1 MSAQW
6 TRVIA
11 CLQQALVLT
20 DEQANSITIETGSWE
35 LPEWDSL
42 AHMRLLAT
50 LESEFG
56 IEITEEHVA
65 ELTSVGAILAA
76 VPDGDGASSTTVTA
90 TISPRQ

>member
-6 TRVIA
+6 TRVVA

-20 DEQANSITIETGSWE
+20 DEQATSITPETGSWE

-42 AHMRLLAT
+42 AHMRLLAM
-50 LESEFG
+50 LEDEFG
-56 IEITEEHVA
+56 ISITEDDVA

-76 VPDGDGASSTTVTA
+76 LPDTDATSSTTDT
-90 TISPRQ
+90 TTSPHQ

>member
-6 TRVIA
+6 TRVIT

-20 DEQANSITIETGSWE
+20 DEQANSITADTGSWE

-42 AHMRLLAT
+42 AHMRLLAM
-50 LESEFG
+50 LEREFG
-56 IEITEEHVA
+56 MSVTEDHVA

-76 VPDGDGASSTTVTA
+76 LPHTDAAPST
-90 TISPRQ
+90 PQ

>member
-1 MSAQW
+1 MTAQW
-6 TRVIA
+6 TRVIT

-20 DEQANSITIETGSWE
+20 DEQAQSITADTGSWE

-42 AHMRLLAT
+42 AHMRLLAM

-56 IEITEEHVA
+56 LEVTEEHVA

-76 VPDGDGASSTTVTA
+76 LAQMDAASPMVDRA
-90 TISPRQ
+90 MPLHQ

>member
-6 TRVIA
+6 TRVVA

-20 DEQANSITIETGSWE
+20 DEQANGITPDTGSWE

-50 LESEFG
+50 LEGEFG
-56 IEITEEHVA
+56 ISLTEDDVA

-76 VPDGDGASSTTVTA
+76 LP
-90 TISPRQ
+90 QQ